1 MYKKAA
7 HVQLELF
14 KPGSNYRYVV
24 EKPSRYSFHSQC
36 VA

>member
-1 MYKKAA
+1 
-7 HVQLELF
+7 VGLQLF

-24 EKPSRYSFHSQC
+24 EKPSRYSPIHMGMQC